1 MTAREKLIM
10 AKANIQK
17 HLDEFISEREA
28 MLQRKATMI
37 ELALMDDL
45 VRSCEKRLS
54 EVNDYLQI
62 GEK

>member
-17 HLDEFISEREA
+17 HLDEFISERKA
-28 MLQRKATMI
+28 MPQRKETMI

-54 EVNDYLQI
+54 EVNEYLQI